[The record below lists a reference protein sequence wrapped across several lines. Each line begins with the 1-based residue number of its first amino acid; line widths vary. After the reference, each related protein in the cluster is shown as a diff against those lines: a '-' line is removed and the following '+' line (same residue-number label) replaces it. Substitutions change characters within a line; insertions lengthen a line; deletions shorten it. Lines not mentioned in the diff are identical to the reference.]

1 MLHLNL
7 DSSNNSYVLVRLF
20 LDAMNKI
27 GKHKTIKSVN
37 YTIVD
42 GLVVTDENDV
52 EWTLEVNAKV
62 KIPEELNNK
71 LNSRTSDS
79 NAKYFCR
86 KCNCGVKDK
95 LNEDSEFLCSV
106 CEYLEKI

>member
-1 MLHLNL
+1 MLNL
-7 DSSNNSYVLVRLF
+7 DLDGSNNSYVLMRLF

-27 GKHKTIKSVN
+27 GKHKTIKSMG

-42 GLVVTDENDV
+42 GLVITDENDV

-62 KIPEELNNK
+62 KIPEELDYK
-71 LNSRTSDS
+71 SNSRTSDS
-79 NAKYFCR
+79 NAKYFCE
-86 KCNCGVKDK
+86 KCNCGIKDK
-95 LNEDSEFLCSV
+95 RNNDPEILCSV